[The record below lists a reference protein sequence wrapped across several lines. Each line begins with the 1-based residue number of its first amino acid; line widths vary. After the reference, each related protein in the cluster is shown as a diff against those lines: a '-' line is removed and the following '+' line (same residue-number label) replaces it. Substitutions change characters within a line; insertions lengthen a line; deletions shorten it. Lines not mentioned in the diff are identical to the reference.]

1 MTSKRLPADQ
11 HLAHHVRQMPQRGF
25 TLIELIIFIVVVA
38 AGLAGILSVMNT
50 VVKSSADP
58 MIRKQTIAIAESLL
72 EEILLKEYSS
82 PSGGTNVGAVCAAA
96 TGTRVNWDNVCD
108 YKGYT
113 TTGISDILGST
124 VALLSAYNI
133 SPAVEVVLQPA
144 GSSDLTGVAA
154 KKVTVHVTGPQGTV
168 SLTGYRSCDLSPSCP
183 LP

>member
-1 MTSKRLPADQ
+1 MSMTSPR
-11 HLAHHVRQMPQRGF
+11 QRGF

-72 EEILLKEYSS
+72 QEILLKDYAKPTGSTAAAY
-82 PSGGTNVGAVCAAA
+82 PTGTRNLFDCVDDYNNYVTAGGIVQPDAAA
-96 TGTRVNWDNVCD
+96 TLVSG
-108 YKGYT
+108 
-113 TTGISDILGST
+113 LGS
-124 VALLSAYNI
+124 YNI
-133 SPAVEVVLQPA
+133 SPKVVVTTTTLNSVAVKQVVV
-144 GSSDLTGVAA
+144 S
-154 KKVTVHVTGPQGTV
+154 VTGPQGTL